1 MSKFFYVEDLFIE
14 FYNQTILDIEIL
26 QDQDSAAMHSFFN
39 QIDLGNQLTANQGNF
54 LLKILTKYKSHAK
67 RLGID
72 YGTLIENP
80 VWKNSFRKLDLSR
93 RAFVEETEDGVVNIC
108 LKFPYALKDIF
119 DKEFDT
125 ESQGYNAS
133 RWDGERKLRVLDVYK
148 FNVIHLDEFLKKH
161 EFELDESF
169 LELVDVVSEMWNQQD
184 NIIPHAEIVDNDV
197 KLINTTSN
205 SLEFFQTHK
214 FNQLQKDL
222 FLAKSMGYPTRFN
235 QPAETSLEK
244 ICQSKSRNFW
254 LKLNSDFFNL
264 YKKIDGIA
272 CVLID
277 RNTQDVVA
285 WLEKFVGSADIAGIP
300 RSEIKVCFRDPVE
313 KKSKLNEWIKD
324 NNLGGKVDE
333 GKILIFLHKPP
344 KWLFKD
350 LIDVKIVITNSYTP
364 INEPTTSAWLSAHPC
379 VCYLGEIKPTPV
391 RKQKIVSL

>member
-1 MSKFFYVEDLFIE
+1 MSKLSYVEDLFVE
-14 FYNQTILDIEIL
+14 FYNQTIMDIEIL
-26 QDQDSAAMHSFFN
+26 QDQDTSVMHSFFN

-72 YGTLIENP
+72 YGTLLENP
-80 VWKNSFRKLDLSR
+80 VWKMSFRKLDLSK
-93 RAFVEETEDGVVNIC
+93 RAFVEQDEDGVISIC
-108 LKFPYALKDIF
+108 LKFPYSLKDIF
-119 DKEFDT
+119 DKEFNT
-125 ESQGYNAS
+125 ESQGNNAS
-133 RWDGERKLRVLDVYK
+133 QWDGDRKLRVLDVYK
-148 FNVIHLDEFLKKH
+148 FNIIHLDEFLKKH

-184 NIIPHAEIVDNDV
+184 NIIPYAEIVDNNI
-197 KLINTTSN
+197 KLFNTTEA

-214 FNQLQKDL
+214 SNQLNKDL
-222 FLAKSMGYPTRFN
+222 FLSKSMGYPVRFN
-235 QPAETSLEK
+235 QPAATPLEK

-254 LKLNSDFFNL
+254 LKLNRDFFNL
-264 YKKIDGIA
+264 YKEIDGIA

-277 RNTQDVVA
+277 RNTQDIVT
-285 WLEKFVGSADIAGIP
+285 WLERFIGSADLAGIP

-333 GKILIFLHKPP
+333 GKILVFLHKPP

-350 LIDVKIVITNSYTP
+350 TIDVKIVITNSYTP

>member
-1 MSKFFYVEDLFIE
+1 MSKLSYVEDLFVE
-14 FYNQTILDIEIL
+14 FYNQTIMDIEIL
-26 QDQDSAAMHSFFN
+26 QDQDTSVMHSFFN

-72 YGTLIENP
+72 YGTLLENP
-80 VWKNSFRKLDLSR
+80 VWKMSFRKLDLSK
-93 RAFVEETEDGVVNIC
+93 RAFVEQDEDGVISIC
-108 LKFPYALKDIF
+108 LKFPYSLKDIF
-119 DKEFDT
+119 DKEFNT
-125 ESQGYNAS
+125 ESQGNNAS
-133 RWDGERKLRVLDVYK
+133 QWDGDRKLRVLDVYK
-148 FNVIHLDEFLKKH
+148 FNIIHLDEFLKKH

-184 NIIPHAEIVDNDV
+184 NIIPYAEIVDNNI
-197 KLINTTSN
+197 KLFNTTEA

-214 FNQLQKDL
+214 SNQLNKDL
-222 FLAKSMGYPTRFN
+222 FLSKSMGYPVRFN
-235 QPAETSLEK
+235 QPAATPLEK

-254 LKLNSDFFNL
+254 LKLNRDFFNL
-264 YKKIDGIA
+264 YKEIDGIA

-277 RNTQDVVA
+277 RNTQDIVT
-285 WLEKFVGSADIAGIP
+285 WLERFIGSSDIAGIP

-333 GKILIFLHKPP
+333 GKILVFLHKPP

-350 LIDVKIVITNSYTP
+350 TIDVKIVITNSYTP

>member
-1 MSKFFYVEDLFIE
+1 MSKLSYVEDLFVE
-14 FYNQTILDIEIL
+14 FYNQTIMDIEIL
-26 QDQDSAAMHSFFN
+26 QDQDTSVMHSFFN

-72 YGTLIENP
+72 YGTLLENP
-80 VWKNSFRKLDLSR
+80 VWKMSFRKLDLSK
-93 RAFVEETEDGVVNIC
+93 RAFVEQDEDGVISIC
-108 LKFPYALKDIF
+108 LKFPYSLKDIF
-119 DKEFDT
+119 DKEFNT
-125 ESQGYNAS
+125 ESQGNNAS
-133 RWDGERKLRVLDVYK
+133 QWDGDRKLRVLDVYK
-148 FNVIHLDEFLKKH
+148 FNIIHLDEFLKKH

-184 NIIPHAEIVDNDV
+184 NIIPYAEIVDNNI
-197 KLINTTSN
+197 KLFNTTEA

-214 FNQLQKDL
+214 SNQLNKDL
-222 FLAKSMGYPTRFN
+222 FLSKSMGYPVRFN
-235 QPAETSLEK
+235 QPAATPLEK

-254 LKLNSDFFNL
+254 LKLNRDFFNL
-264 YKKIDGIA
+264 YKEIDGIA

-277 RNTQDVVA
+277 RNTQDIVT
-285 WLEKFVGSADIAGIP
+285 WLERFIGSSDIAGIP

-313 KKSKLNEWIKD
+313 KKSKLNAWIKD

-333 GKILIFLHKPP
+333 GKILVFLHKPP

-350 LIDVKIVITNSYTP
+350 TIDVKIVITNSYTP